1 MSWKSVWI
9 YLKSQIKFWNLK
21 ILFKS
26 EWNSCISNF
35 YFKHKVVPW
44 VCIQTYHVIDSNTH
58 TWHHSDGFMF
68 EIDIS
73 RQYRFWDGIRK
84 FQIWTKISNLKTR
97 DLRFQINSNRFSRHT
112 YKFWASVS
120 ALLNWFIDHLVWAQ
134 NTQFRHSILAYTSQ
148 LRIEYKGN
156 VSKSFRE
163 LTVLMYI

>member
-35 YFKHKVVPW
+35 YFKHKIVPW

-97 DLRFQINSNRFSRHT
+97 DLRFQINSNRFSRHRSFGHQCLFCWT
-112 YKFWASVS
+112 DLSTIWSEHKT
-120 ALLNWFIDHLVWAQ
+120 LNFGLHQPVKD
-134 NTQFRHSILAYTSQ
+134 
-148 LRIEYKGN
+148 RI
-156 VSKSFRE
+156 
-163 LTVLMYI
+163 